1 MRSRSLCNEISAR
14 EQVGRVS
21 SRDSS
26 WMAAMLLDAG
36 SLDFNFISWDLLH
49 VWYCY
54 GISAL
59 SFQLFFS
66 GIFVVLREQGHPD
79 VGAYKGAGSSL
90 RLRCSIWTSTST
102 RSESSFGSILLLFS
116 VFIQRLVSSVRQRRV
131 VCVEQAAFFLWERL
145 RDSALRAKMVSSV
158 VSASGDTLFPSTNVC
173 GLLWSIHAF

>member
-1 MRSRSLCNEISAR
+1 MFGIVMGFLLSLFS
-14 EQVGRVS
+14 
-21 SRDSS
+21 
-26 WMAAMLLDAG
+26 
-36 SLDFNFISWDLLH
+36 
-49 VWYCY
+49 
-54 GISAL
+54 
-59 SFQLFFS
+59 LFFS

-158 VSASGDTLFPSTNVC
+158 VSASGDTLFPWTNFADCC
-173 GLLWSIHAF
+173 GAFMPSSLRMCFCLDSSMVHVPAAILL